1 VQVFALRARRRATG
15 TLTLS
20 PSGVATTL
28 RFGGTS
34 VRAHAGMTLR
44 FRGLPARL
52 RPRRP
57 ASLRLRVL
65 SQFGAPVASA
75 LVTVT
80 GDGLA
85 LTAVTGPGGLPTV
98 SFTVPRRGRMHVR
111 VSMPGYAPTD
121 TWIRIR

>member
-1 VQVFALRARRRATG
+1 MQVFALRARRRATG

-85 LTAVTGPGGLPTV
+85 LTAVTGPGGLAHRQLHGAT
-98 SFTVPRRGRMHVR
+98 PRSHARAGLDAGLRPH
-111 VSMPGYAPTD
+111 
-121 TWIRIR
+121 